1 MYVKKTPIFAC
12 LQKDAPSKCALKFS
26 LYLNVFDMTKREI
39 ELLLFYQETEA
50 RNLKFF
56 VKKAYEESNQ
66 QEIDYFLDKLKAI
79 MDKIEQY
86 KKLLEE

>member
-1 MYVKKTPIFAC
+1 
-12 LQKDAPSKCALKFS
+12 
-26 LYLNVFDMTKREI
+26 MTKREI